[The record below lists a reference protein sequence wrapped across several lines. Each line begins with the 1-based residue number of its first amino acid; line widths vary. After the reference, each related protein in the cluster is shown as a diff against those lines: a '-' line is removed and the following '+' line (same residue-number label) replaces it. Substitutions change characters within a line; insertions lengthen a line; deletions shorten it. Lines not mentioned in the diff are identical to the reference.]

1 MIPGALET
9 NLTVT
14 SNDTRVGTTVT
25 AGSPAHTKGST
36 WDELIASTSAA
47 AEGVY
52 VKVVGVASGNTAT
65 SMLLDIGTGGSG
77 SETVLLPDLIVG
89 YAGSD
94 QTMGRGY
101 FFPVSIA
108 SGTRISARCQ
118 SVIAS
123 DTAEVAIWLVQ
134 SIQHLEG
141 ASSVE
146 AIGETTAS
154 SDGTGV
160 TVGLN
165 AWAGSWTSIGAV
177 SSDVNCLM
185 PGVDNDTDAS
195 TASANDQW
203 IMKLGY
209 GTSAPGSGGTEI
221 DAVWHF
227 ASTGNEELR
236 GLFPNTPVY
245 ADISSGDNIYVNI
258 AGNSTTTP
266 KSVIVHAMEC
276 PVASGGGITGVSTLV
291 GGTGLVG

>member
-9 NLTVT
+9 NLAVT
-14 SNDTRVGTTVT
+14 SNDTRIGTTVT
-25 AGSPAHTKGST
+25 ASGTTNTKGAWT
-36 WDELIASTSAA
+36 ELIASTGAD
-47 AEGVY
+47 AEGIY
-52 VKVVGVASGNTAT
+52 VKVVGVAASNTAT
-65 SMLLDIGTGGSG
+65 SMLMDIGTGGSG
-77 SETVLLPDLIVG
+77 SEAVLLPDLLVG

-94 QTMGRGY
+94 QSMGRGY

-154 SDGTGV
+154 SEGTTV
-160 TVGLN
+160 TSGTN
-165 AWAGSWTSIGAV
+165 AWAGSWTSLGAV

-185 PGVDNDTDAS
+185 PGVDADGDATIPS
-195 TASANDQW
+195 SDDQW

-209 GTSAPGSGGTEI
+209 GTSAPGAGGTEI
-221 DAVWHF
+221 DAVWYF
-227 ASTGNEELR
+227 ATTGSEQLT
-236 GLFPNTPVY
+236 GLFPNTAVY

-258 AGNSTTTP
+258 AGPDPNES

-276 PVASGGGITGVSTLV
+276 PVASGGGSTGGAPLI
-291 GGTGLVG
+291 GGGGLLS

>member
-1 MIPGALET
+1 MIPGALES
-9 NLTVT
+9 NLAVT
-14 SNDTRVGTTVT
+14 SNDTRIGTTVT
-25 AGSPAHTKGST
+25 AGSTAHTKGST
-36 WDELIASTSAA
+36 WDELIASTSAD
-47 AEGVY
+47 AEGIY
-52 VKVVGVASGNTAT
+52 VKVVGVASANTAT
-65 SMLLDIGTGGSG
+65 SMLMDIGTGGSG

-195 TASANDQW
+195 TAAANDQW
-203 IMKLGY
+203 IMKIGY

-221 DAVWHF
+221 DAVWYF
-227 ASTGNEELR
+227 GTTGNEEIR

-258 AGNSTTTP
+258 AGNSTSTP

-276 PVASGGGITGVSTLV
+276 PVASGGATSGQALV
-291 GGTGLVG
+291 GGGGLLS

>member
-9 NLTVT
+9 NLAVT
-14 SNDTRVGTTVT
+14 SNDTRIGTTVT
-25 AGSPAHTKGST
+25 AGSPAHTKGAT
-36 WDELIASTSAA
+36 WETLIASTSAA
-47 AEGVY
+47 AEGIY
-52 VKVVGVASGNTAT
+52 VKVVGVASSNVAT
-65 SMLLDIGTGGSG
+65 SMLMDIGTGGSG
-77 SETVLLPDLIVG
+77 SESVLLPDLLVG

-94 QTMGRGY
+94 QSMGRGY

-154 SDGTGV
+154 SEGTTV
-160 TVGLN
+160 TSGTN
-165 AWAGSWTSIGAV
+165 AWAGSWTSLGAV

-185 PGVDNDTDAS
+185 PGVDADGDA
-195 TASANDQW
+195 TIPSADDQW

-209 GTSAPGSGGTEI
+209 GTSPPGSGGTEI
-221 DAVWHF
+221 DAVWYF
-227 ASTGNEELR
+227 ATTGTEEVR

-258 AGNSTTTP
+258 AGPDPNEA

-276 PVASGGGITGVSTLV
+276 PVASGGGSTGGAPLI
-291 GGTGLVG
+291 GGGGLLS